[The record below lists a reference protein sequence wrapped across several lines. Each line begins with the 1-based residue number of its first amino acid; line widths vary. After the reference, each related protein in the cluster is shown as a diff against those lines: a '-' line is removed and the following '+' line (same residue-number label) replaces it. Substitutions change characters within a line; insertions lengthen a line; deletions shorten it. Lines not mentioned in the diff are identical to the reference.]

1 MENNSI
7 NCLLHSLIGGC
18 EVLLVSLVLSGLL
31 KGMKWERGE
40 GDNPGISN

>member
-18 EVLLVSLVLSGLL
+18 EVLLLSLVLSGLL
-31 KGMKWERGE
+31 KGMKWVVK
-40 GDNPGISN
+40 